1 MVRWSL
7 RHDDPRVYLFA
18 VLWTPTLTLFAGV
31 GLLASAHTA
40 PGTLF
45 GVDWA
50 LARKGLAIVLCVVT
64 YVQSNRK
71 PLRFYR
77 RNFSGDKPRGDR

>member
-1 MVRWSL
+1 
-7 RHDDPRVYLFA
+7 
-18 VLWTPTLTLFAGV
+18 
-31 GLLASAHTA
+31 
-40 PGTLF
+40 LF